1 MPAVTWDGTYS
12 VKVPEI
18 DAQHKRL
25 FDLINGFSEAIMNKQ
40 ATEGMKKIIHGL
52 IQYTEFHFQYEERL
66 MERCRYSGLD
76 AQRAAHRA
84 FVQKMTGFQEGFSEG
99 TLLLTVEVTDF
110 LETWLAEHI
119 LALDRRYAECLAGRT
134 PLMQPL
140 TSL

>member
-1 MPAVTWDGTYS
+1 MPVVSWDEKYS

-25 FDLINGFSEAIMNKQ
+25 FDLINAFYEAIMAKQ
-40 ATEGMKKIIHGL
+40 SAEGMKKIIHGL

-66 MERCRYSGLD
+66 LERFRYPGLD
-76 AQRAAHRA
+76 DQRRAHKA
-84 FVQKMTGFQEGFSEG
+84 FVEKVTDFHNRFSEG
-99 TLLLTVEVTDF
+99 KLLLTVEVTNF
-110 LETWLAEHI
+110 LKSWLVDHI
-119 LALDRRYAECLAGRT
+119 LASDLKYSECLTSRT